1 MAQTDSTSSLANAK
15 KRTAPRVSQERRRAR
30 TRRHARLRKKVSG
43 TPARP
48 RLVVNRSS
56 RHMVAQLIDDVA
68 GHTLAA
74 ASTLE
79 ADVRALSGDKKAK
92 AAKVG
97 ELLAARAREAG
108 VERGGVRPGW
118 LPLPRPGRRTRRR
131 RPRGRPGVLDEQ
143 RQHRTTCLRWSLR
156 DIRTRATTINTE
168 GNA

>member
-1 MAQTDSTSSLANAK
+1 MAVSDSSSGTLSANAK
-15 KRTAPRVSQERRRAR
+15 KRTAPRVSLERRRSR

-56 RHMVAQLIDDVA
+56 RHVVAQLIDDLA

-79 ADVRALSGDKKAK
+79 VDVRALDGDKKAK

-108 VERGGVRPGW
+108 VTAVVFDRGGY
-118 LPLPRPGRRTRRR
+118 LYHGRIAALADAAR
-131 RPRGRPGVLDEQ
+131 
-143 RQHRTTCLRWSLR
+143 
-156 DIRTRATTINTE
+156 E
-168 GNA
+168 GGLEF